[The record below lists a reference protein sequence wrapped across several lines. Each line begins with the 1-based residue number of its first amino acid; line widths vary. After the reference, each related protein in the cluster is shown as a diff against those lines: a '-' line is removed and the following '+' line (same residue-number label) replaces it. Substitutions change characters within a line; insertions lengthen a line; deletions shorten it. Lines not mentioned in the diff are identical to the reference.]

1 MIAYEWESYFLC
13 FFWLSAY
20 MSIMKEDYSTQVLL
34 YLVGLDSVGVSG
46 FYFDELKKFILEV
59 LDYFL
64 FLV

>member
-1 MIAYEWESYFLC
+1 
-13 FFWLSAY
+13 